1 MQLGSTII
9 IIFVV
14 AWVIQY
20 ALTFFQMRR
29 YNKRLSE
36 LKKLGPTAVGLS
48 GSMYKRRAYGVL
60 VFDDKDTIIRAEQF
74 SGWTVFAGLKPVK
87 ELEGLTLNDVK
98 KESVELP
105 ISKKI
110 RSAFINAVDQVEAA
124 RKKAVEAAAQAQDEK
139 QLAENLSGAG
149 KNE

>member
-9 IIFVV
+9 IIFVA
-14 AWVIQY
+14 AWLIQY
-20 ALTFFQMRR
+20 MMTFFQMRR

-36 LKKLGPTAVGLS
+36 LKKMGPTAVGMS

-60 VFDDKDTIIRAEQF
+60 VFDQNDKVVCAEQF

-87 ELEGLTLNDVK
+87 ELEGLSLNDIK
-98 KESVELP
+98 DENVELT

-110 RSAFINAVDQVEAA
+110 RSAFINAVDQIENA
-124 RKKAVEAAAQAQDEK
+124 RKKAAEVAAQAQNDT
-139 QLAENLSGAG
+139 QLDNNSAG
-149 KNE
+149 D

>member
-14 AWVIQY
+14 AWVFQY
-20 ALTFFQMRR
+20 GLTFFQMRR

-36 LKKLGPTAVGLS
+36 LKKLGPTAVGMS

-60 VFDDKDTIIRAEQF
+60 VFNDKDTIVCAEQL
-74 SGWTVFAGLKPVK
+74 SGWTVFAGLKTVK

-98 KESVELP
+98 DESVELP

-110 RSAFINAVDQVEAA
+110 RSAFVNAVEQVEAA
-124 RKKAVEAAAQAQDEK
+124 RKKAVEAEAQTQNKE
-139 QLAENLSGAG
+139 QFAEISSGDS
-149 KNE
+149 KKD